1 MMHDHQS
8 LPAQCAKTLMGNM
21 DNIAHN
27 YDVIGID
34 EGQFFGDVVEFCDRW
49 ANKGKVVILRRWMG
63 RTRGRCLTIF

>member
-1 MMHDHQS
+1 
-8 LPAQCAKTLMGNM
+8 MGNM

-34 EGQFFGDVVEFCDRW
+34 EGQFFGDAVAFCDRW
-49 ANKGKVVILRRWMG
+49 ANKGKVVICAAWTE